1 MDYKD
6 YEIPK
11 DLRFKTEDIIALNG
25 FEGSFL
31 ADVKDFADIF
41 PEEEK
46 LKKITLKLKMSV
58 LSKDILIKGE
68 VSGILEVPCS
78 RCLRRFEKSFKEEIN
93 AMTGKRDKIID
104 IMYITRQTLPLV
116 VGIQDLCSKDC
127 KGLCPICGTNLNEGQ
142 CKCEEE
148 KFSPFAC
155 LKDKFKS
162 K

>member
-11 DLRFKTEDIIALNG
+11 NLKFKMEDIIALKG

-31 ADVKDFADIF
+31 ANVKDFADIF
-41 PEEEK
+41 PKEEK
-46 LKKITLKLKMSV
+46 LKKITLKIKMSV

-78 RCLRRFEKSFKEEIN
+78 RCLKRFEKPFKEEIN
-93 AMTGKRDKIID
+93 TLTSKRDKIID

-116 VGIQDLCSKDC
+116 VGIQDLCSENC
-127 KGLCPICGTNLNEGQ
+127 KGLCPICGTNLNEKQ
-142 CKCEEE
+142 CNCEEE
-148 KFSPFAC
+148 KYSPFAC
-155 LKDKFKS
+155 LKDKFK
-162 K
+162 

>member
-11 DLRFKTEDIIALNG
+11 NLRFKTEDIIALKG
-25 FEGSFL
+25 FQGSFL
-31 ADVKDFADIF
+31 ADVKAFADIF

-46 LKKITLKLKMSV
+46 LKKIALKLKMSV

-68 VSGILEVPCS
+68 VSGIVEVPCA
-78 RCLRRFEKSFKEEIN
+78 RCLKRFDKPFKEEIN
-93 AMTGKRDKIID
+93 TLTSKRDKIID

-116 VGIQDLCSKDC
+116 VGIQDLCSQDC
-127 KGLCPICGTNLNEGQ
+127 KGLCPICGTNLNESQ
-142 CKCEEE
+142 CKCKAETY
-148 KFSPFAC
+148 SPFAC

>member
-1 MDYKD
+1 MSYKD
-6 YEIPK
+6 FEIPK
-11 DLRFKTEDIIALNG
+11 NLKFKMEDIIALKG

-31 ADVKDFADIF
+31 ANVKDFADIF

-78 RCLRRFEKSFKEEIN
+78 RCLKRFEKPFKEEIN
-93 AMTGKRDKIID
+93 TLTSKRDKIID

-116 VGIQDLCSKDC
+116 VGIQDLCSENC
-127 KGLCPICGTNLNEGQ
+127 KGLCPICGTNLNEKQ
-142 CKCEEE
+142 CNCEEE

-155 LKDKFKS
+155 LKDKFK
-162 K
+162 

>member
-11 DLRFKTEDIIALNG
+11 NLKFKMEDIIALKG

-31 ADVKDFADIF
+31 ANVKDFADIF
-41 PEEEK
+41 PKEEK
-46 LKKITLKLKMSV
+46 LKKITLKIKMSV

-78 RCLRRFEKSFKEEIN
+78 RCLKRFDKPFKEEIN
-93 AMTGKRDKIID
+93 TLTSKRDKIID

-116 VGIQDLCSKDC
+116 VGIQDLCSENC
-127 KGLCPICGTNLNEGQ
+127 KGLCPICGTNLNEKQ
-142 CKCEEE
+142 CNCEEE
-148 KFSPFAC
+148 KYSPFAC
-155 LKDKFKS
+155 LKDKFK
-162 K
+162 

>member
-6 YEIPK
+6 FEIPK
-11 DLRFKTEDIIALNG
+11 NLKFKMEDIIALKG

-31 ADVKDFADIF
+31 ANVKDFADIF

-78 RCLRRFEKSFKEEIN
+78 RCLKRFEKPFKEEIN
-93 AMTGKRDKIID
+93 TLTSKRDKIID

-116 VGIQDLCSKDC
+116 VGIQDLCSENC
-127 KGLCPICGTNLNEGQ
+127 KGLCPICGTNLNEKQ
-142 CKCEEE
+142 CNCEEE

-155 LKDKFKS
+155 LKDKFK
-162 K
+162 

>member
-6 YEIPK
+6 FEIPK
-11 DLRFKTEDIIALNG
+11 NLKFKMEDIIALKG

-31 ADVKDFADIF
+31 ANVKDFADIF

-78 RCLRRFEKSFKEEIN
+78 RCLKRFDKPFKEEIN
-93 AMTGKRDKIID
+93 TLTSKRDKIID

-116 VGIQDLCSKDC
+116 VGIQDLCSENC
-127 KGLCPICGTNLNEGQ
+127 KGLCPICGTNLNEKQ
-142 CKCEEE
+142 CNCEEE

-155 LKDKFKS
+155 LKDKFK
-162 K
+162 

>member
-11 DLRFKTEDIIALNG
+11 NLKFKTEDIIALKG

-31 ADVKDFADIF
+31 ADVKAFADIF
-41 PEEEK
+41 PQEQK

-68 VSGILEVPCS
+68 VGGIVEVPCA
-78 RCLRRFEKSFKEEIN
+78 RCLKRFDKTFKEEIN
-93 AMTGKRDKIID
+93 ALTSKRDKIID
-104 IMYITRQTLPLV
+104 IMYITRQILPLV

-142 CKCEEE
+142 CKCREE

-155 LKDKFKS
+155 LKDKFK
-162 K
+162 KK

>member
-11 DLRFKTEDIIALNG
+11 NLKFKMEDIIALKG

-31 ADVKDFADIF
+31 ANVKDFVDIF
-41 PEEEK
+41 PKEEK
-46 LKKITLKLKMSV
+46 LKKITLKIKMSV

-78 RCLRRFEKSFKEEIN
+78 RCLKRFEKPFKEEIN
-93 AMTGKRDKIID
+93 TLTSKRDKIID

-116 VGIQDLCSKDC
+116 VGIQDLCSENC
-127 KGLCPICGTNLNEGQ
+127 KGLCPICGTNLNEKQ
-142 CKCEEE
+142 CNCEEE
-148 KFSPFAC
+148 KYSPFAC
-155 LKDKFKS
+155 LKDKFK
-162 K
+162 

>member
-1 MDYKD
+1 MDYKN

-11 DLRFKTEDIIALNG
+11 NLRFKMEDILALKG

-41 PEEEK
+41 PKEEK

-58 LSKDILIKGE
+58 LSKDILVKGE
-68 VSGILEVPCS
+68 VAGILEVPCS
-78 RCLRRFEKSFKEEIN
+78 RCLSRFDKNFKEEIN
-93 AMTGKRDKIID
+93 ALTSKRDKIID
-104 IMYITRQTLPLV
+104 IMYITRQILPLV

-142 CKCEEE
+142 CKCKEE

>member
-11 DLRFKTEDIIALNG
+11 NLKFKMEDIIALKG

-31 ADVKDFADIF
+31 ANVKDFADIF
-41 PEEEK
+41 PKEEK
-46 LKKITLKLKMSV
+46 LKKITLKIKMSV

-78 RCLRRFEKSFKEEIN
+78 RCLKRFGKPFKEEIN
-93 AMTGKRDKIID
+93 TLTSKRDKIID

-116 VGIQDLCSKDC
+116 VGIQDLCSENC
-127 KGLCPICGTNLNEGQ
+127 KGLCPICGTNLNEKQ
-142 CKCEEE
+142 CNCEEE
-148 KFSPFAC
+148 KYSPFAC
-155 LKDKFKS
+155 LKDKFK
-162 K
+162 